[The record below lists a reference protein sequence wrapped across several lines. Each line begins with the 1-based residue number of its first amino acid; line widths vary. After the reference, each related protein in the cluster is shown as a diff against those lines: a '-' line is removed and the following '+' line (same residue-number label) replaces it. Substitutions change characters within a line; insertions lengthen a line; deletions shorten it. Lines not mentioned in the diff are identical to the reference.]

1 MIIVD
6 GIQYRNLEEQVQK
19 NKEDIARHYEMSRVL
34 QNYGIIIVGS
44 VDAPE
49 QLPDPQTYTGSYGD
63 AYSVGAA
70 APYSFY
76 VFTRPNQAIGQTENR
91 WLNLGEL
98 AIPGP
103 QGPEGEQGVQGPQ
116 GNSTRWFSQAGRPA
130 GAGFKNG
137 DQWLDTTTGDVL
149 QYNNNVWTV
158 TGNIAGM
165 QGPVGP
171 RGNPGPQ
178 GPEGPQGPQG
188 PAGNPS
194 PVVDIL
200 GELQSVDQ
208 LPTPGT
214 LPTNAGYLIPI
225 GGVNH
230 LFIIIAGQ
238 WTDSGQWGGGA
249 TITVGG
255 QVVSNFDADTKL
267 DKVTSVA
274 SKQRLY
280 CINTDGTQ
288 TTKSIGDSGY
298 DIPVRD
304 ASGRIPLPLL
314 PTYNLNDNSAIP
326 KKYVDDLVKSLG
338 VTPIKNTIWEG
349 ETTGGTIH
357 LDGRYDQPPFKF
369 TYTLPNELVTH
380 GLKCTIQSTT
390 TMQQSSAGN
399 YGVPLEFPVVALQ
412 GEVYKFDVLYNF
424 ELGSQFGGSDY
435 IEIVIEVKKLV
446 NNTWENTTDISIIK
460 IEA

>member
-1 MIIVD
+1 MMTRD
-6 GIQYRNLEEQVQK
+6 GFQYRNLEEQVQK

-91 WLNLGEL
+91 WLDLGEL

-130 GAGFKNG
+130 GAGYKNG
-137 DQWLDTTTGDVL
+137 DQWLDTQTGDVL

-158 TGNIAGM
+158 TGNIAGA
-165 QGPVGP
+165 QGPTGP
-171 RGNPGPQ
+171 KGNPGPQ
-178 GPEGPQGPQG
+178 GPAGPQGPQG
-188 PAGNPS
+188 PSGNPS

-200 GELQSVDQ
+200 GELSSVDQ
-208 LPTPGT
+208 LPAPGT
-214 LPTNAGYLIPI
+214 QPTNAGFLIPI

-249 TITVGG
+249 TITMNG
-255 QVVSNFDADTKL
+255 QVVSTFNADTKL
-267 DKVTSVA
+267 DKAPNQQYLKAYCVGNNGTELVGVGTSA
-274 SKQRLY
+274 DQILRR
-280 CINTDGTQ
+280 
-288 TTKSIGDSGY
+288 TTAGNVMLPSSIGSNMY
-298 DIPVRD
+298 YAVH
-304 ASGRIPLPLL
+304 
-314 PTYNLNDNSAIP
+314 
-326 KKYVDDLVKSLG
+326 KQYVDNLINGLG
-338 VTPIKNTIWEG
+338 IKKFSRTIWEG
-349 ETTGGTIH
+349 QTTGGVLNLFGI
-357 LDGRYDQPPFKF
+357 YDAPPFRI
-369 TYTLPNELVTH
+369 TYKYNDTYVYNWMA
-380 GLKCTIQSTT
+380 TITT
-390 TMQQSSAGN
+390 TVTYGQGSSGD
-399 YGVPLEFPVVALQ
+399 YLPLDVPLINLA
-412 GEVYKFDVLYNF
+412 GEVYKIGVSYEFYADADDVSNPPVRININV
-424 ELGSQFGGSDY
+424 EKMNGGS
-435 IEIVIEVKKLV
+435 
-446 NNTWENTTDISIIK
+446 WSATTDLTILK

>member
-1 MIIVD
+1 MITID
-6 GIQYRNLEEQVQK
+6 GVQYRNLEEQVQK

-63 AYSVGAA
+63 SYSVGAA

-91 WLNLGEL
+91 WLDLGEL

-116 GNSTRWFSQAGRPA
+116 GSSTRWFSQAGRPA

-158 TGNIAGM
+158 TGNIAGT

-178 GPEGPQGPQG
+178 GPEGPQGPRG

-194 PVVDIL
+194 PVVDIM
-200 GELQSVDQ
+200 GELSDVDQ

-255 QVVSNFDADTKL
+255 EVVFNFDADTKVDVL
-267 DKVTSVA
+267 
-274 SKQRLY
+274 
-280 CINTDGTQ
+280 I
-288 TTKSIGDSGY
+288 SGY
-298 DIPVRD
+298 NVKSVYISNPNGSTGLLQIGTSYNQIPVRTTGGNIIVPTTGLNGD
-304 ASGRIPLPLL
+304 A
-314 PTYNLNDNSAIP
+314 YAVP
-326 KKYVDDLVKSLG
+326 KKYVDDLVNSLG
-338 VTPIKNTIWEG
+338 LSPFRTTLWEG
-349 ETTGGTIH
+349 ETTGGTIR
-357 LDGRYDQPPFKF
+357 LDGSYAQPPFKF
-369 TYTLPNELVTH
+369 TYTLADESSAYN
-380 GLKCTIQSTT
+380 LKYKIQTTT
-390 TMQQSSAGN
+390 TMEQSSAGN
-399 YGVPLEFPVVALQ
+399 YGVPLEFPVVALRD
-412 GEVYKFDVLYNF
+412 ELYRFDVQYNF
-424 ELGSQFGGSDY
+424 ELGSQWGGDDY
-435 IEIVIEVKKLV
+435 IEIVIAVKKQV
-446 NNTWENTTDISIIK
+446 NGEWQTTTDISIIK